1 MSETTDTLNIKVF
14 KKLTNKNFMEGLEM
28 APTLLKVRQASLFY
42 KTILAHF
49 TNKEIPTETGESILK
64 TLSLC
69 LKNEENLRCFIEG
82 SFANM
87 LPTDQRR
94 FHDAIFEI
102 FYIIV
107 TVGSIMIDE
116 SIAAVFQNLIKHN
129 PKKSLTIIALYC
141 QHFVEIENPWPMI
154 DLLIQEGALFNIPNV
169 APDYISLLA
178 FLNKK
183 YVEYRSGRAQ
193 HCWNQ
198 MISMLSATD
207 NQSLISCY
215 GGLCTIAE
223 FYPGGGLQIDL
234 VALHLKDSE
243 LQNSVLSMLN
253 VATLN
258 ENDASSKKLI
268 SALMDVAE
276 TNVKAT
282 LILMKLGCIFT
293 AAQTIFSMTGWV
305 NKKLPTTTD
314 TLRLFL
320 VLLRHK
326 DLREEIAESPDF
338 VEFLK
343 QIISM
348 DRPGVVPIAC
358 TIIRRVPLSKD
369 LALNLS
375 KSGFL
380 KQFYDVPEDGDDGL
394 TQHSKL
400 LLTDTICRVTYVR
413 EYVSICDKV
422 AEIIRENG
430 EFTDS
435 ALLVAVKL
443 CKYQRCKN
451 RFKELKLDAF
461 FKKNPIKPKLQ
472 SVAKNFLKAMADDEN
487 AQ

>member
-1 MSETTDTLNIKVF
+1 MTETTETLNIKVF
-14 KKLTNKNFMEGLEM
+14 KKLTNKNFSEGLER
-28 APTLLKVRQASLFY
+28 APSLLRSRQASLFY
-42 KTILAHF
+42 KTLLAHF
-49 TNKEIPTETGESILK
+49 TNPELTTEIGDSILK
-64 TLSLC
+64 TLSQC
-69 LKNEENLRCFIEG
+69 LKNEDNLRCFIDG

-87 LPTDQRR
+87 LPNDQER
-94 FHDAIFEI
+94 FFNSVFEV
-102 FYIIV
+102 FYVIV
-107 TVGSIMIDE
+107 TTGSILIDE
-116 SIAAVFQNLIKHN
+116 TIANVLHPLIKFN

-141 QHFVEIENPWPMI
+141 QNFGEIDNPWPMI
-154 DLLIQEGALFNIPNV
+154 DLLIQEGSHFNIPNV
-169 APDYISLLA
+169 AQDYISLLA

-183 YVEYRSGRAQ
+183 YIEYRKGRSQ

-198 MISMLSATD
+198 IISMLSTD
-207 NQSLISCY
+207 DTKILAACY
-215 GGLCTIAE
+215 GGLCTISE
-223 FYPGGGLQIDL
+223 FYPGGAIQIDS
-234 VALHLKDSE
+234 VSQHLKNTE
-243 LQNSVLSMLN
+243 LQNSVLAMLN

-268 SALMDVAE
+268 STLMSIAE

-282 LILMKLGCIFT
+282 LILMKLGCIFS
-293 AAQTIFSMTGWV
+293 AAQTIFSMTGWI

-343 QIISM
+343 QIITM

-369 LALNLS
+369 LATNLS

-380 KQFYDVPEDGDDGL
+380 KQFYDAPEDGDDGL
-394 TQHSKL
+394 TKHSKL
-400 LLTDTICRVTYVR
+400 LLTDTICRVCYVR
-413 EYVSICDKV
+413 EYLSMCDKI
-422 AEIIRENG
+422 AEIIIENG

-435 ALLVAVKL
+435 AALVAVRL
-443 CKYQRCKN
+443 CKYRKCKD

-461 FKKNPIKPKLQ
+461 FKKDSLKPKLQ
-472 SVAKNFLKAMADDEN
+472 NVGKKFLKAISDEESK
-487 AQ
+487 